1 MSNPLFTVEQTIE
14 DWTIVFADNNNIE
27 SVYYQ
32 GMVSCVADM
41 PRRIYEQIHFND

>member
-1 MSNPLFTVEQTIE
+1 MSNPLFTAEQTIE
-14 DWTIVFADNNNIE
+14 DWTIVFADNNIE

-41 PRRIYEQIHFND
+41 PHQIYEQIHFND